1 MALELARSQRLL
13 LQAQQESAALL
24 AACALLVGALGP
36 LRWRLAAL
44 CTQKAR
50 LLELLAGHEAL
61 EKEVA
66 SLVWALEPKDIAP
79 PGEQAGRGLRAF
91 RKGAVVALAANRLRR
106 LGERSRLLFIS
117 DCGPTVLP
125 ALPVCALGA
134 RTPADCASEYH
145 SEGPARARDPEPV
158 LMKLCCMFPSDLAW
172 EEQNSSVVFGGLH
185 SGALLPTVLRAMEG
199 LQLKAPDT
207 GSRLQQGAAWGRLSV
222 LLEKLLGEAQS
233 APGAWIGGWGELV
246 QRLGR
251 GLRQLP
257 DAGPAALT
265 RKRMVQLLQQHVLQL
280 THRLHRVEV
289 ERRSL
294 RLELAQAKRDA
305 GVKRDVSE
313 GRLSLASWLTPH
325 SGTQLGLAGAG
336 WKGEGLC
343 CFYGC

>member
-134 RTPADCASEYH
+134 RTPADCAN
-145 SEGPARARDPEPV
+145 
-158 LMKLCCMFPSDLAW
+158 LAW